1 MKSRKDFTRACF
13 FRFSSN
19 RRFSYRW
26 RNFPLFPLLAK
37 VGPVFGPDF
46 GWGRKEAQAALK
58 ALNWG

>member
-1 MKSRKDFTRACF
+1 
-13 FRFSSN
+13 
-19 RRFSYRW
+19 
-26 RNFPLFPLLAK
+26 LFPLLAK